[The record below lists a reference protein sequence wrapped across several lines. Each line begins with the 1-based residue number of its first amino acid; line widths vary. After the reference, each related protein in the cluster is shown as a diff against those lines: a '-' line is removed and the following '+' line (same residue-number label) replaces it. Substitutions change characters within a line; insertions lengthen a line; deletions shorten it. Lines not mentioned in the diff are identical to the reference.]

1 MTNDKLW
8 TLILEYSHCKMSERE
23 AILKR
28 IKEIR
33 DAEAH
38 KDSQE

>member
-8 TLILEYSHCKMSERE
+8 TLILEYSTCKMSERE

-28 IKEIR
+28 IKELQ
-33 DAEAH
+33 DADM
-38 KDSQE
+38 DSQ